1 VRVSI
6 LGEGIGWIYCNGHS
20 PRQEEW
26 SGVPDRGFG
35 ADADGY
41 RLPLGRDGVG

>member
-1 VRVSI
+1 VRISI

-26 SGVPDRGFG
+26 SGVPDRGSG
-35 ADADGY
+35 ADADRY
-41 RLPLGRDGVG
+41 RLPLGRDRVG

>member
-6 LGEGIGWIYCNGHS
+6 LGEDIGWIYCNGHS

-26 SGVPDRGFG
+26 SRVPDRGSR
-35 ADADGY
+35 ADMDGY
-41 RLPLGRDGVG
+41 RLPLGRDRVE